1 MTQTKTIENLNVM
14 KKLFIAMLVLGAL
27 SMPMR
32 GQEPAAADTLLA
44 KPLAGSTLEGAFLV
58 YGNGDDRLGGSK
70 MGFIDAGIPLE
81 IAAQNGDLYRAK
93 LSSGRWAYIE
103 KKYVAIDQEA
113 DATLCPVNTG
123 SWSITNT
130 GRADRISIRLPRRLP
145 YRSWT
150 LLDPNTI
157 CVELYGAMDNSNWMT
172 QRGPLGMIDY
182 AYFLQPESDVYQV
195 VIRLKDKCCWGY
207 SLGYEGN
214 NLVISVRHKPAK
226 LNLKHLTIG
235 LDAGHG
241 GPYSGAVAKTG
252 LTEKEVNLDIILR
265 LAKLLEKEGA
275 KVVLTRDGDTGPS
288 MAERKRIWR
297 EANVDLA
304 VSVHNNSGGGADASP
319 GTSVYYKH
327 LFDRPLAQCLHKR
340 MLELGVNNYGLTGN
354 FNFSLNG
361 PTDYPNALVE
371 ALFMSSDKELA
382 MLSDP
387 KWRQKIAE
395 QILKG
400 IKDYLKQ
407 K

>member
-1 MTQTKTIENLNVM
+1 MPQTNTIESMTKM
-14 KKLFIAMLVLGAL
+14 KKLLIAIMALGCL
-27 SMPMR
+27 SMPTL
-32 GQEPAAADTLLA
+32 GKQTAAADTLLA
-44 KPLAGSTLEGAFLV
+44 APMAGRTLEGAFLL

-70 MGFIDAGIPLE
+70 MGFVDADIPVQ
-81 IAAQNGDLYRAK
+81 ITGQNGELYRAQ

-103 KKYVAIDQEA
+103 KKYVDTSVAESDFS
-113 DATLCPVNTG
+113 PVNTG
-123 SWSITNT
+123 SWSIANT
-130 GRADRISIRLPRRLP
+130 GTSDRISIRLPRRLA

-150 LLDPNTI
+150 LLEPNTI

-182 AYFLQPESDVYQV
+182 VFFQQPESDVYQV
-195 VIRLKDKCCWGY
+195 VIRLKDKRCWGY
-207 SLGYEGN
+207 TVGYDGNSLIIN
-214 NLVISVRHKPAK
+214 VRHKPRK
-226 LNLKHLTIG
+226 LQLKHLTIG

-241 GPYSGAVAKTG
+241 GPYSGAVGKTG

-275 KVVLTRDGDTGPS
+275 RVVLTRDGDTGPS
-288 MAERKRIWR
+288 MAERKKIWR

-304 VSVHNNSGGGADASP
+304 VSVHNNSGGGAAASP

-340 MLELGVNNYGLTGN
+340 MLELGVNDYGLTGN

-361 PTDYPNALVE
+361 PTDFPNALVE

-382 MLSDP
+382 MLSEP

-400 IKDYLKQ
+400 IKDYLKA

>member
-1 MTQTKTIENLNVM
+1 
-14 KKLFIAMLVLGAL
+14 
-27 SMPMR
+27 
-32 GQEPAAADTLLA
+32 
-44 KPLAGSTLEGAFLV
+44 
-58 YGNGDDRLGGSK
+58 
-70 MGFIDAGIPLE
+70 MGFIDAGIPMQ
-81 IAAQNGDLYRAK
+81 ITAQNGYLYRAK

-103 KKYVAIDQEA
+103 KKYIEPNPAETDFS
-113 DATLCPVNTG
+113 PVNTG
-123 SWSITNT
+123 SWSISNT
-130 GRADRISIRLPRRLP
+130 GKADRISIRLPRRLP

-150 LLDPNTI
+150 LLEPNTI

-172 QRGPLGMIDY
+172 QHGPLGMIDY

-195 VIRLKDKCCWGY
+195 VIRLKDKHCWGY

-214 NLVISVRHKPAK
+214 NLVISVRHKPNK
-226 LNLKHLTIG
+226 LDLKHLTIG

-241 GPYSGAVAKTG
+241 GEYSGAVAKTG

-275 KVVLTRDGDTGPS
+275 RVVLTRDGDTGPS
-288 MAERKRIWR
+288 MAERKKIWR
-297 EANVDLA
+297 EAAVDLA
-304 VSVHNNSGGGADASP
+304 VSVHNNSGGGPEASP

-327 LFDRPLAQCLHKR
+327 LFDRLLAQCLHRR
-340 MLELGVNNYGLTGN
+340 MLQLGVNDYGLTGN

-400 IKDYLKQ
+400 IKDYLKAS